1 MFEWIQ
7 DRIQYLMDELGLSE
21 DEASERAREDY
32 FDDGDGE
39 SD

>member
-1 MFEWIQ
+1 MIEWLKDKV
-7 DRIQYLMDELGLSE
+7 DRLMDELGLSE
-21 DEASERAREDY
+21 EEASERALEDY

>member
-21 DEASERAREDY
+21 DEAAERAREDY
-32 FDDGDGE
+32 FDDGDGGG
-39 SD
+39 